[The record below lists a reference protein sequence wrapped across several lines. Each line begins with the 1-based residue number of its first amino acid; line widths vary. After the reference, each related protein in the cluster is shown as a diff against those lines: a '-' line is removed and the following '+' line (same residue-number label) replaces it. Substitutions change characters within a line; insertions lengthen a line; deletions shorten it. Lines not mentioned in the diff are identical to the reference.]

1 MTKKIIMILTA
12 IILSISF
19 LRAQRNDKQD
29 VTVFNN
35 NIAGVAICMNQSLVE
50 VSSKLNYSNMDY
62 KYKDS
67 LLIVDYECFEHNIR
81 LWFTY
86 NNDTENM
93 IGALVKYNNNKQ
105 FKSIVKILN
114 KKIYRIYD
122 SKYCWGYYSDKY
134 SYFVLIDINKKE
146 KVIRFYLQ

>member
-1 MTKKIIMILTA
+1 MTKKIIMILIA

-29 VTVFNN
+29 VLVFNN
-35 NIAGVAICMNQSLVE
+35 NIIGIAIYMNQSLTE
-50 VSSKLNYSNMDY
+50 VSSKLNYSNIGY
-62 KYKDS
+62 KYEDN
-67 LLIVDYECFEHNIR
+67 LLIVDYECLGHNIR